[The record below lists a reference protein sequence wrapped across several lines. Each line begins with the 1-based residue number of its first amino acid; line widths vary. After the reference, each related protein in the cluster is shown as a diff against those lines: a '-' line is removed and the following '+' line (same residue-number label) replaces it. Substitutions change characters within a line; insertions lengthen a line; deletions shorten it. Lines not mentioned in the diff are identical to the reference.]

1 MPRPIQANLDLSALE
16 NNLRVA
22 RRTTSARI
30 MSVIKADG
38 YGHGLMRA
46 AEALAAT
53 DGYALLDIRD
63 AVRLREAGY
72 RQTILLLEGCF
83 SADELPVIAEYG
95 LTCVIHSPWQIAML
109 DACPGKGKLDVW
121 LKVNSGMNRLGF
133 PLQQVAQTMDQLRR
147 HRAVREI
154 TLMTHFATADDS
166 RGIAEPLALFN
177 DLAASYRVAR
187 SLANSA
193 TLLRYPEAHGDW
205 VRPGIMLYG
214 ASPFAEVSAQ
224 ELGLKPV
231 MTLNSR
237 IIATQELRAGDEVGY
252 GALFR
257 AEHNMRIGI
266 VACGYADGY
275 PRQSGRVEPEA
286 APRPDEVRVSDETT
300 SHSTKPEKRWQV
312 AGYGGVPLA
321 GVPGTHRPT
330 PGGYALSGTPILVDG
345 QRTRTLGRV
354 SMDMLCVDLSTLP
367 QAGVGSRVVMWGE
380 GMPIEEVARAA
391 GTVSYELMCAL
402 TPRVP
407 VV

>member
-16 NNLRVA
+16 NNLQVA
-22 RRTTSARI
+22 RRATSARI

-53 DGYALLDIRD
+53 DGYALLNLQD

-72 RQTILLLEGCF
+72 RQAILLLEGCF
-83 SADELPVIAEYG
+83 SAEELAVIAEYG

-109 DACPGKGKLDVW
+109 DGYPGSGTLDVW

-133 PLQQVAQTMDQLRR
+133 APQQVAQTMDQLRR

-154 TLMTHFATADDS
+154 TLMTHFANADES

-214 ASPFAEVSAQ
+214 ASPFAPDMGEQFSAQ
-224 ELGLKPV
+224 QLGLKPA

-257 AEHNMRIGI
+257 ADRSMRIGI

-275 PRQSGRVEPEA
+275 PR
-286 APRPDEVRVSDETT
+286 
-300 SHSTKPEKRWQV
+300 H
-312 AGYGGVPLA
+312 
-321 GVPGTHRPT
+321 
-330 PGGYALSGTPILVDG
+330 ALSGTPILVDG

-354 SMDMLCVDLSTLP
+354 SMDMLCADLSALP
-367 QAGVGSRVVMWGE
+367 DAGVGSRVVLWGE

-402 TPRVP
+402 TTRVP
-407 VV
+407 VVV